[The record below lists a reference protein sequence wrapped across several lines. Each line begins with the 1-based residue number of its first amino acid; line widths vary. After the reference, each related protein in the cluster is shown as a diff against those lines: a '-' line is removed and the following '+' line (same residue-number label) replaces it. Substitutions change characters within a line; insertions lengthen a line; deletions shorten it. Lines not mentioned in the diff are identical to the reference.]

1 MTGVWSDSASGQ
13 AIVTW
18 NLTQTSGA
26 PVYQAVSGTATSPSV
41 CGGQITWNVSGKYE
55 LSEYSIYASGG
66 SPATA
71 ACNGQTY
78 TTLNQYIYGT
88 LEACGLGLG
97 SFSAT
102 VPSSGTIVLSGNNT
116 LTVAERVPTG
126 ENSAFSTEQDDYGD
140 PTIAA
145 FNMTLG
151 TKQPDVNFGGR
162 VVYETNPQGA
172 TGSDSC
178 WFAQAPFPKA
188 TSLAQFDSWNVQND
202 NISGSYGPDYIG
214 LDGNEVAFYQTYSPS
229 MLSPGNCTI
238 QYPVQ
243 MVINKET
250 VAQGAPVVTE
260 TYGGPQTG
268 YNQIVI
274 VISRVS

>member
-1 MTGVWSDSASGQ
+1 M
-13 AIVTW
+13 
-18 NLTQTSGA
+18 
-26 PVYQAVSGTATSPSV
+26 
-41 CGGQITWNVSGKYE
+41 
-55 LSEYSIYASGG
+55 
-66 SPATA
+66 
-71 ACNGQTY
+71 
-78 TTLNQYIYGT
+78 
-88 LEACGLGLG
+88 GLG

-126 ENSAFSTEQDDYGD
+126 ENSAFSTFEQDDYGD